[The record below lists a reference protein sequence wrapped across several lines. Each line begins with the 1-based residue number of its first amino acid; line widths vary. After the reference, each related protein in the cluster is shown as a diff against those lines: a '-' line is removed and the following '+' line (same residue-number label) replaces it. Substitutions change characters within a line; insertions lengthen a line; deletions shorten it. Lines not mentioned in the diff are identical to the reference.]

1 MADRLLD
8 TKQASKFLGLNEKS
22 LANSRY
28 TGTGISVP
36 YIKLG
41 KIVRYRL
48 SDLEAYLD
56 SNTFNHTGQCKG
68 AL

>member
-8 TKQASKFLGLNEKS
+8 TKQASEFLGLNEKS

-28 TGTGISVP
+28 TGTGIRVP

-41 KIVRYRL
+41 KIIRYRL
-48 SDLEAYLD
+48 SDLESYIEN
-56 SNTFNHTGQCKG
+56 NTFTHTGESKIK
-68 AL
+68 